1 MSRYSGGWGK
11 YVPVAKRQAQ
21 AKRKM
26 ADLKKIGY
34 NVQPVE
40 IEGRTIA
47 RTFWGKKW
55 CDNLEAYSD
64 YANRLDRGRTYVRNG
79 SVVDLQI
86 GKGKVT
92 ALVCGSELYQVKIT
106 IKDLDKKRWQ
116 AMLGECAGQVASL
129 VELLQGRL
137 SSAVM
142 DVVTRHGKGLFPAP
156 DEITFKCNCPDYASM
171 CKHVAASLYGV
182 GARLDTQ
189 PEVLFLL
196 RGVDP
201 LELITQAS
209 NVHIADTPDTGAQ
222 TLGDTD
228 LSALFGIDLGEPA
241 ALSASPSRA
250 AIASAKAPA
259 SSAKAPASSA
269 KVASTAP
276 VGTAKPAPNT
286 KVGAPAATTRK
297 TAAATKRAANPKLK
311 KGQTITPADLLARG
325 VPRSAQ
331 QYWLKNGVLVR
342 TEERGVYR
350 CTSHTQGY
358 VDSYLMGG

>member
-26 ADLKKIGY
+26 AELKKIGY

-250 AIASAKAPA
+250 ATASAKAAA
-259 SSAKAPASSA
+259 SSAKTASAPS
-269 KVASTAP
+269 
-276 VGTAKPAPNT
+276 VGTAKNA
-286 KVGAPAATTRK
+286 KADAATTRK
-297 TAAATKRAANPKLK
+297 TAAPAKSATKPKLK
-311 KGQTITPADLLARG
+311 KGKTVTPAELLAHG

-358 VDSYLMGG
+358 IESYLTGG